1 MKKFK
6 INLSFLRILSNIWGI
21 ITFILFIFDF
31 FSNQFSSSIISTSAV
46 AYGVIL
52 ALYVSTKEFK
62 RWGSKKGEFHSSYF
76 GEIYPIIWS
85 IAMIVF
91 VITSFFTQGRFRI
104 PTEFPAT
111 YITILGIY
119 IISQQSKAIYAKKR

>member
-21 ITFILFIFDF
+21 LTFLFFIFDF
-31 FSNQFSSSIISTSAV
+31 FSNQLYKNVTTSSAV
-46 AYGVIL
+46 IYGVVL
-52 ALYVSTKEFK
+52 ACYVGNKEFK
-62 RWGSKKGEFHSSYF
+62 RWQSKHQYKSMHF
-76 GEIYPIIWS
+76 GEIYPIAWS

-91 VITSFFTQGRFRI
+91 VIISFFSHGKFRI
-104 PTEFPAT
+104 PSEFPAT

-119 IISQQSKAIYAKKR
+119 IISQQSKVIYSKKR